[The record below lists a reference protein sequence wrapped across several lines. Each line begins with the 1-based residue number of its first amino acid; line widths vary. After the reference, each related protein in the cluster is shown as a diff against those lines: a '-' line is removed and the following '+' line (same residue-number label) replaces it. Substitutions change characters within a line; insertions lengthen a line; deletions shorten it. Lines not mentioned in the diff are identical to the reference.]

1 MSTDTVAVASAEV
14 PCTRR
19 GMAAYFLRLG
29 LTGFGGPVALANHM
43 RRDLVERRSW
53 LQESEYDEGLAIATA
68 CPGPLAYQLGVYCGY
83 IRFGIPG
90 ALMVAVAFALAPF
103 LIVCLISMLY
113 VRYAGAWE
121 VRAIFYGVAPVIA
134 ALILKACWNLSKK
147 TLKVNRLAWGFAAV
161 AAGITL
167 VFRQELVGLFIGAGI
182 LGIWVFRPPVIPQ
195 RSTSDGPKPPA
206 VGLSVLGGFP
216 IVLQSP
222 SLKMFLFFFKAGL
235 LVFGSGLVI
244 APFLKAYVVDEY
256 HWLTNQQFIDAVS
269 IGMVTPGPVVITATF
284 VGYVYA
290 GLTGAIAATVGIFL
304 PSVLFTVAATPLLRR
319 YRSNRYL
326 QGFIQ
331 GITAAVIGA
340 LAGTT
345 VLVAESAIGDLYT
358 AGLGILALVVILK
371 WNKLPDPP
379 VVATGAALGLLGYLW
394 LQPVW
399 M

>member
-1 MSTDTVAVASAEV
+1 MSTDSAVVVSTDA

-19 GMAAYFLRLG
+19 GMAGYFLRLG

-43 RRDLVERRSW
+43 RRDLVDRRGW
-53 LQESEYDEGLAIATA
+53 LHESEYEEGLAIATA

-90 ALMVAVAFALAPF
+90 ALMVAIAFALAPF

-113 VRYAGAWE
+113 VRYSGAWE
-121 VRAIFYGVAPVIA
+121 VRALFYGVAPVIA

-147 TLKVNRLAWGFAAV
+147 TLKTNRIAWGFAAV

-167 VFRQELVGLFIGAGI
+167 VFRQELVGLFIVAG
-182 LGIWVFRPPVIPQ
+182 LTGIWVFRPPVSLRPPP
-195 RSTSDGPKPPA
+195 DAPKSLTKGVSA
-206 VGLSVLGGFP
+206 IAAFP
-216 IVLQSP
+216 LLLQSP

-244 APFLKAYVVDEY
+244 APFLKAYVVDDY
-256 HWLTNQQFIDAVS
+256 HWLTDRQFIDAVS

-290 GLTGAIAATVGIFL
+290 GLAGAIAATVGIFL
-304 PSVLFTVAATPLLRR
+304 PSVLFTVVATPLLRR

-326 QGFIQ
+326 RGFIR
-331 GITAAVIGA
+331 GITVAVIGA

-345 VLVAESAIGDLYT
+345 VLVAESAIGDVFT
-358 AGLGILALVVILK
+358 AGLAVAALLAIVR
-371 WNKLPDPP
+371 WSKLPDSP
-379 VVATGAALGLLGYLW
+379 VVGAGAVLGLLGYAL
-394 LQPVW
+394 LQPTW
-399 M
+399 L

>member
-1 MSTDTVAVASAEV
+1 
-14 PCTRR
+14 
-19 GMAAYFLRLG
+19 MAAYFLRLG

>member
-1 MSTDTVAVASAEV
+1 
-14 PCTRR
+14 
-19 GMAAYFLRLG
+19 
-29 LTGFGGPVALANHM
+29 
-43 RRDLVERRSW
+43 
-53 LQESEYDEGLAIATA
+53 
-68 CPGPLAYQLGVYCGY
+68 
-83 IRFGIPG
+83 
-90 ALMVAVAFALAPF
+90 
-103 LIVCLISMLY
+103 MLY